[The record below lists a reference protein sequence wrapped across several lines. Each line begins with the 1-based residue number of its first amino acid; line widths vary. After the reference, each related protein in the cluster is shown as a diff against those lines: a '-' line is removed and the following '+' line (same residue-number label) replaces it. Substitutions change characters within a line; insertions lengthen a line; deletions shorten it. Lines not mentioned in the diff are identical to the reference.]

1 MEKNWTIKPKWS
13 NNLNPFI
20 KSYRQETWL
29 KIEGIAYNKTK
40 IVKEKNDIMV
50 TSVKACLDVSS
61 PKNMAKE
68 AKN

>member
-1 MEKNWTIKPKWS
+1 M
-13 NNLNPFI
+13 
-20 KSYRQETWL
+20 

-61 PKNMAKE
+61 PKKWLKKRRINMGLTIN
-68 AKN
+68 KNHR